1 MQFLGTKLTHCVM
14 HNTMYNKYKEEK
26 NCFKKKEGWQLFPEH
41 IYWVFFY
48 NIRAWRENQH
58 SFLWEKGW
66 HKHKKMSK
74 LKKTQEKAAN
84 TTHTKDFKVEWMD
97 FYGTMKSLLVK
108 FTSVF
113 LLGICFL
120 EVLLLYI
127 DILSFRDQDEC
138 KIIFF
143 QKWLEEI

>member
-1 MQFLGTKLTHCVM
+1 MTQTQKNV
-14 HNTMYNKYKEEK
+14 KIEK
-26 NCFKKKEGWQLFPEH
+26 NT
-41 IYWVFFY
+41 
-48 NIRAWRENQH
+48 RE
-58 SFLWEKGW
+58 SS
-66 HKHKKMSK
+66 KHH
-74 LKKTQEKAAN
+74 
-84 TTHTKDFKVEWMD
+84 THTKDFKVEWMD

-143 QKWLEEI
+143 QK

>member
-1 MQFLGTKLTHCVM
+1 MGKRLTQTQKNV
-14 HNTMYNKYKEEK
+14 KIEK
-26 NCFKKKEGWQLFPEH
+26 NT
-41 IYWVFFY
+41 
-48 NIRAWRENQH
+48 RE
-58 SFLWEKGW
+58 SS
-66 HKHKKMSK
+66 KHH
-74 LKKTQEKAAN
+74 
-84 TTHTKDFKVEWMD
+84 THTKDFKVEWMD

-143 QKWLEEI
+143 QK

>member
-1 MQFLGTKLTHCVM
+1 MTQTQK
-14 HNTMYNKYKEEK
+14 
-26 NCFKKKEGWQLFPEH
+26 P
-41 IYWVFFY
+41 
-48 NIRAWRENQH
+48 
-58 SFLWEKGW
+58 
-66 HKHKKMSK
+66 SK

-120 EVLLLYI
+120 EVLLPY
-127 DILSFRDQDEC
+127 ILSFRDQDEC

-143 QKWLEEI
+143 QK

>member
-1 MQFLGTKLTHCVM
+1 MTQT
-14 HNTMYNKYKEEK
+14 
-26 NCFKKKEGWQLFPEH
+26 Q
-41 IYWVFFY
+41 
-48 NIRAWRENQH
+48 
-58 SFLWEKGW
+58 
-66 HKHKKMSK
+66 KMSK

-113 LLGICFL
+113 LLGICIL
-120 EVLLLYI
+120 EVLLSYI
-127 DILSFRDQDEC
+127 YFSSFRDQNVC

-143 QKWLEEI
+143 QK

>member
-1 MQFLGTKLTHCVM
+1 MGKRLTQTQKNV
-14 HNTMYNKYKEEK
+14 KIEK
-26 NCFKKKEGWQLFPEH
+26 NT
-41 IYWVFFY
+41 
-48 NIRAWRENQH
+48 RE
-58 SFLWEKGW
+58 SS
-66 HKHKKMSK
+66 KHH
-74 LKKTQEKAAN
+74 
-84 TTHTKDFKVEWMD
+84 THTKDFKVEWMD

-127 DILSFRDQDEC
+127 LSFRDQDEC

-143 QKWLEEI
+143 QK

>member
-1 MQFLGTKLTHCVM
+1 MTQT
-14 HNTMYNKYKEEK
+14 
-26 NCFKKKEGWQLFPEH
+26 Q
-41 IYWVFFY
+41 
-48 NIRAWRENQH
+48 
-58 SFLWEKGW
+58 
-66 HKHKKMSK
+66 KMSK

-127 DILSFRDQDEC
+127 DILSSRDQDEC

-143 QKWLEEI
+143 QK